1 MRCTRTQNNLNAYLA
16 GELNRKQ
23 MEQVRE
29 HLMTCSLC
37 AQELSTLEKLNKNI
51 DQLEKIKPSPE
62 FEAQFWRRVK
72 ETKQQESTSLWR
84 PGLSWTP
91 RLKWSLSTAFA
102 VLFMFGI
109 YITWEGFQNL
119 KNQRGVDPS
128 IEIVEIEK
136 DIDFYQQYDI
146 IKEMDILVTFDN
158 DETMYKNGN
167 TSGNHTL

>member
-1 MRCTRTQNNLNAYLA
+1 MRCIRTQKNLNAYLA
-16 GELNRKQ
+16 GELNGKQ
-23 MEQVRE
+23 REQVRA

-51 DQLEKIKPSPE
+51 EQLEQIKPSSE
-62 FEAQFWRRVK
+62 FETQFWRRVT
-72 ETKQQESTSLWR
+72 ETKQQESTLPWR
-84 PGLSWTP
+84 PGLNWTP
-91 RLKWSLSTAFA
+91 RLKWGLSTAFA

-109 YITWEGFQNL
+109 YITWEGFQNH
-119 KNQRGVDPS
+119 KNQRGVDTS
-128 IEIVEIEK
+128 IEIAEIEK

-158 DETMYKNGN
+158 DEPMHNNGN